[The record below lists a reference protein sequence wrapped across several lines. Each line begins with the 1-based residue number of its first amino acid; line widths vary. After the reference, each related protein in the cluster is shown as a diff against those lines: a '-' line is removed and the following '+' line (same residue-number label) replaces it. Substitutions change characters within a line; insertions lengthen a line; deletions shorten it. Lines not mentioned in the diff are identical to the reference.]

1 MASVPVVLR
10 EYIDRELYNTS
21 PGLSQAETEK
31 LASIAEGFLMNEIS
45 YNQAVTVFAE
55 CSIPSSLI
63 GKLAHIKAVGE
74 DPLPNPFASA
84 AAPANKPVL
93 TRKKAVAWTQEED
106 FRLLTAVSRF
116 GCRDWRM
123 ISAFVGSG
131 RTSSQ
136 CNQRWTRA
144 LNPAINHNPWTPG
157 EDARLLELV
166 GKMGCCRWR
175 KIAELLNGRTDLQCR
190 HRYLQ
195 LSKREDVKEEEKT
208 AEFDPR
214 MLEIGYF
221 LNRPV
226 PALPPLVVKTEKCA

>member
-1 MASVPVVLR
+1 MATVPGVLR
-10 EYIDRELYNTS
+10 EYIERELHNTS
-21 PGLSQAETEK
+21 PGISQVEREK
-31 LASIAEGFLMNEIS
+31 LTSIAEGFLKNEIS
-45 YNQAVTVFAE
+45 YNQAINVFAE

-74 DPLPNPFASA
+74 DPLPTPSA
-84 AAPANKPVL
+84 PVSKPVF

-144 LNPAINHNPWTPG
+144 LNPSINHNPWTAG
-157 EDARLLELV
+157 EDARLLDLV
-166 GKMGCCRWR
+166 SKMGCCRWR

-190 HRYLQ
+190 HRYIQ
-195 LSKREDVKEEEKT
+195 LSKKEPDEKP
-208 AEFDPR
+208 EVPFDPR
-214 MLEIGYF
+214 VLEIPYF
-221 LNRPV
+221 LNRPRDNFV
-226 PALPPLVVKTEKCA
+226 LPPLIVRDA